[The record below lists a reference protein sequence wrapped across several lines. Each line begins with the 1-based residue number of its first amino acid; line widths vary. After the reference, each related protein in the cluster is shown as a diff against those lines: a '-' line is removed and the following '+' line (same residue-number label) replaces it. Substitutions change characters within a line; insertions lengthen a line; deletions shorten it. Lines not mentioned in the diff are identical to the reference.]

1 MTWKKLKDLTK
12 APVQS
17 MACDLNITLSSFPE
31 VTIASDMD
39 QDLPTTEVRKQSDK
53 MAVQST
59 VSVLDIT
66 FSSLPDMGETSGM
79 DLDLSVTELFPDN
92 CTPDSCINLQTELN
106 NNQTKCSDNAG
117 SGNSNQNDNASAS
130 SNAND
135 VSCDSVTQNY
145 VQITVLE
152 ISHILVIRIVMCF
165 LIHHLLIV
173 IRDK

>member
-1 MTWKKLKDLTK
+1 
-12 APVQS
+12 
-17 MACDLNITLSSFPE
+17 MACDLNMTLSSFPE

-59 VSVLDIT
+59 VCELDVT

-79 DLDLSVTELFPDN
+79 DLDLSATELFPDN
-92 CTPDSCINLQTELN
+92 STPDSCINLQTELN

-117 SGNSNQNDNASAS
+117 SCNSNQNDNASAS

-135 VSCDSVTQNY
+135 VSCDTELRY

-152 ISHILVIRIVMCF
+152 ISHTLVIRIVMCF
-165 LIHHLLIV
+165 LIHLLLV